1 MKDKILEAVQ
11 ISKTYGEGESAV
23 HALRNS
29 DLTLEN
35 GTFASIIG
43 SSGSGKST
51 LLKILGGLLPPTTG
65 KVLLDGQDI
74 YAMNAEQL
82 AQVRRQKIGFIF
94 QDFRLFPEYTV
105 RDNILI
111 PFYLD
116 HRAPDEQMLHADW
129 CGLIQVDLDLN
140 LWTPFWWF
148 NTGATNKTMLL
159 TEEYESAEFLDRWVQ
174 AVRKGIPMVV
184 PDAEATK
191 ETYPAE
197 YDLYQR
203 LGIRSVIAVF
213 LEPRPVALLA
223 VRNPKRYIQQ
233 TSMLR
238 ILAYV
243 LLASYNEQK
252 MLNRLQMAYAR
263 TPDHTAG
270 GV

>member
-23 HALRNS
+23 HALKKS

-116 HRAPDEQMLHADW
+116 HRAPDEQMLHK
-129 CGLIQVDLDLN
+129 L
-140 LWTPFWWF
+140 
-148 NTGATNKTMLL
+148 TG
-159 TEEYESAEFLDRWVQ
+159 
-174 AVRKGIPMVV
+174 I
-184 PDAEATK
+184 
-191 ETYPAE
+191 
-197 YDLYQR
+197 
-203 LGIRSVIAVF
+203 LGIAGKLHSRPAQLSRCEAKTAFRWTAAACGDRSCAHRKAPHRF
-213 LEPRPVALLA
+213 CRRAYRKSGYA
-223 VRNPKRYIQQ
+223 DGRGYNAAADGMCCGVRAN
-233 TSMLR
+233 
-238 ILAYV
+238 AYRCH
-243 LLASYNEQK
+243 A
-252 MLNRLQMAYAR
+252 
-263 TPDHTAG
+263 
-270 GV
+270 

>member
-116 HRAPDEQMLHADW
+116 HRTPDEQMLHKLTEILGIA
-129 CGLIQVDLDLN
+129 GKLHSRPAQLSGGQQQRVAIARALITKPSILLCDEPTGNLDKKSSEDVLDL
-140 LWTPFWWF
+140 LT
-148 NTGATNKTMLL
+148 LL
-159 TEEYESAEFLDRWVQ
+159 CADNGCTLILVTHDKSVADRM
-174 AVRKGIPMVV
+174 G
-184 PDAEATK
+184 
-191 ETYPAE
+191 
-197 YDLYQR
+197 
-203 LGIRSVIAVF
+203 
-213 LEPRPVALLA
+213 
-223 VRNPKRYIQQ
+223 
-233 TSMLR
+233 R
-238 ILAYV
+238 IITI
-243 LLASYNEQK
+243 SDGEISE
-252 MLNRLQMAYAR
+252 
-263 TPDHTAG
+263 D
-270 GV
+270 

>member
-43 SSGSGKST
+43 SSGSEKST

-74 YAMNAEQL
+74 YVMNAEQL

-116 HRAPDEQMLHADW
+116 HRAPDEQMLHK
-129 CGLIQVDLDLN
+129 L
-140 LWTPFWWF
+140 
-148 NTGATNKTMLL
+148 TG
-159 TEEYESAEFLDRWVQ
+159 
-174 AVRKGIPMVV
+174 I
-184 PDAEATK
+184 
-191 ETYPAE
+191 
-197 YDLYQR
+197 
-203 LGIRSVIAVF
+203 LGIAGKLHSRPAQLSGGQQRVAIARALIANSASF
-213 LEPRPVALLA
+213 LPMNQPEIWIHGR
-223 VRNPKRYIQQ
+223 VRIRC
-233 TSMLR
+233 
-238 ILAYV
+238 
-243 LLASYNEQK
+243 
-252 MLNRLQMAYAR
+252 
-263 TPDHTAG
+263 G
-270 GV
+270 C